1 MTNAP
6 ARAEGAGVV
15 RGAGAR
21 WLLPLLFALSLPLVT
36 VRIYAADEIQYFA
49 PLRSLWKDG
58 DLDYRNDYERLLE
71 GRAPQAPERRMLLG
85 RTTATGLAPS
95 YAGIG
100 CALLWAPFFAVGD
113 LAARL
118 GGWPA
123 DGYSYPYRAAVCFA
137 AALYGFLGLCL
148 LGALAC
154 ESYAAG
160 FATAA
165 VALAWW
171 ATALPLYLYVTPP
184 MPHATSLFAVSL
196 FLWLWSRRGLGGG
209 PARSFLLGVVG
220 GLMVLVREQNALF
233 LLLLVFDLGRA
244 LRQALPRYSLLGKV
258 GSTLVAAAAV
268 VCGVAIALVPQLLV
282 WKVLFG
288 RFGPAPERL
297 SFFLPWPRHL
307 LDVLVSAD
315 HGLISWHP
323 VWIFGAVGM
332 LLYARRRPNVG
343 LPLLVV
349 FVLNLLFLGSVTN
362 WAGGMAFG
370 QRRLLDCLFIV
381 VLGCAAVME
390 RSPRSVSVVVA
401 GLLIWWN
408 LSLLVQFGSGMI
420 PREGPVDWG
429 VVARD
434 QLVTVPARLPEMA
447 RRYLADRPSFFDSKR
462 SGRPG

>member
-58 DLDYRNDYERLLE
+58 DLDYRNEYERLLE
-71 GRAPQAPERRMLLG
+71 GRGPQAPERRMLLD
-85 RTTATGLAPS
+85 RTTATGRAPD
-95 YAGIG
+95 YAEIG
-100 CALLWAPFFAVGD
+100 CALLWAPFFAAGD

-137 AALYGFLGLCL
+137 SAFYGFLGLCL
-148 LGALAC
+148 LGALAR
-154 ESYAAG
+154 ESHPAG

-171 ATALPLYLYVTPP
+171 ATALPFYLYVTPP
-184 MPHATSLFAVSL
+184 MPHATSLFTVSL
-196 FLWLWSRRGLGGG
+196 FLWLWSRWGLAGG
-209 PARSFLLGVVG
+209 PARSFLLGVGG

-233 LLLLVFDLGRA
+233 LFLLVFDLGRA
-244 LRQALPRYSLLGKV
+244 LWQAPRRRDHRQG
-258 GSTLVAAAAV
+258 GSMLFAAAAV
-268 VCGVAIALVPQLLV
+268 GSGVAITFAPQLLV
-282 WKVLFG
+282 WKALFG
-288 RFGPAPERL
+288 RFGPATERL

-323 VWIFGAVGM
+323 VWIFGTVGM
-332 LLYARRRPNVG
+332 VLYARHRPKVG

-349 FVLNLLFLGSVTN
+349 FALNLLFLGSVTN
-362 WAGGMAFG
+362 WAAGMAFG

-390 RSPRSVSVVVA
+390 RLPRSVRALVA
-401 GLLIWWN
+401 GLLVWWN

-420 PREGPVDWG
+420 PREGPVDWR
-429 VVARD
+429 VVVRN

-447 RRYLADRPSFFDSKR
+447 RRYLADRPSFFDARRSKG
-462 SGRPG
+462 SG